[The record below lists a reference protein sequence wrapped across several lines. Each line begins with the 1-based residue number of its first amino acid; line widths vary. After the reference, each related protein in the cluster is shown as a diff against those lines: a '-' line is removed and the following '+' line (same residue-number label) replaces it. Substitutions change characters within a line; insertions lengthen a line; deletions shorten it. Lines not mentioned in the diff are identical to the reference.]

1 LSNRGHGTYHNYAR
15 EIIATVAG
23 TVQKTNKLLSV
34 RPLRARYTPEIGDL
48 VVGRIV
54 EVQSKKWRVDVGAP
68 VLANLPLSA
77 INLPGGILRK
87 RTETDELQIRTFFS
101 EGDLLVAE
109 VQSLYQDGSA
119 SLHTRSLKYGK
130 LRNGVFMS
138 ISGTGGGGGVVRAR
152 RQLWTIDTMN
162 GGGKVD
168 VILGVN
174 GYIWINKHIEVAGG
188 ETAITRMEE
197 SVSATVYSSQN
208 DSIAPET
215 RKEIARIRGVITLL
229 VEEGLRVDEDMVM
242 KGYEAALLV
251 DSEEDGET
259 NVFLG
264 GEQGKLVL
272 KQLSGV

>member
-1 LSNRGHGTYHNYAR
+1 MRA
-15 EIIATVAG
+15 
-23 TVQKTNKLLSV
+23 
-34 RPLRARYTPEIGDL
+34 LRARYTPEIGDL
-48 VVGRIV
+48 VVGRII

-68 VLANLPLSA
+68 VLASLPLSA

-208 DSIAPET
+208 DEIGPET
-215 RKEIARIRGVITLL
+215 RKEIARIRGVIVLL

-242 KGYEAALLV
+242 KGYEAAVLI
-251 DSEEDGET
+251 DSEESGES
-259 NVFLG
+259 NVYLG
-264 GEQGKLVL
+264 GEQGKSVL
-272 KQLSGV
+272 SQLSGR